1 VKIGDLVKIRT
12 RPWYGIITETLN
24 NNRDIHVV
32 WMDNVGYPGNQHRLT
47 GEWIYRRE
55 LEVISESR

>member
-1 VKIGDLVKIRT
+1 MKVGDLVKMRT

-32 WMDNVGYPGNQHRLT
+32 WMDNVDYRASV

>member
-1 VKIGDLVKIRT
+1 VKVGDLVKVRS

-24 NNRDIHVV
+24 NRTDIHVV
-32 WMDNVGYPGNQHRLT
+32 WTDNAGHRAVA
-47 GEWIYRRE
+47 GEWVHCRE